1 MLIAATR
8 DALHSTKVHST
19 KVHSTK
25 VHSTKVHSTKAWKHS
40 EGDPALI

>member
-8 DALHSTKVHST
+8 DALHST